1 MITKNEINN
10 LSKEELENFIKECS
24 QKYYSGPSDVED
36 SIFDYAI
43 ERLRSAD
50 PENSIL
56 TTTGHGFD
64 INSDTSKRIKYK
76 HPYGN
81 MNSIFDKPR
90 DIESIP
96 KSVASYEVLRLSAK
110 LDGLS
115 AELIY
120 KDGKL
125 VRALTRGN
133 GIEGLDVTDKAR
145 IILKEDLDDQE
156 RNSDFT
162 FTGSIR
168 GEFIFNNKN
177 WDRYKNLV
185 DKDAKNA
192 RNTAS
197 GLIMKLDNENVDFLS
212 LIPYKVIASEG
223 DKYVFST
230 MEDMNRFLKEMFRE
244 IVPNEVIGFDILS
257 QEYLESMFE
266 IFKRDYPCDGCVLTG
281 FSSLHKE
288 PNNSYKFIECAY
300 KFESEKAET
309 EVINIEWNRTRT
321 GKLTPVCRLKQVFI
335 SGTNVS
341 RVAAFNADFVKKNKI
356 GPGAIIEVM
365 KSGEIIPY
373 ITNVIKESS
382 EPCIPSVCPVCGEE
396 LVLDG
401 ADIWCKNPYCNANN
415 EADLYHFSGVI
426 GEVHGLGDSV
436 KRQFF
441 EDNNIKCVEDLYSRD
456 LNEYI
461 YPRTPSANKKIKE
474 MMSILRE
481 PVDPVKGLIALNI
494 PRLGYESAKKL
505 VASDVIQY
513 FDPYMHLLREDKE
526 SINKFIDCVGM
537 ATTKSILNNIDRA
550 VRFSL
555 LKIKSVE
562 IEEVSEADI
571 KGKVVITGKLNTC
584 KRSEF
589 EKIIKDAGYLLD
601 GGIKKD
607 TMYLITNTPNSG
619 SSKNKKADEL
629 GVQKITE
636 EEFLRIINKE
646 D

>member
-43 ERLRSAD
+43 ERLRSVD

-125 VRALTRGN
+125 IRALTRGN
-133 GIEGLDVTDKAR
+133 GIEGLDVTDKVR

-230 MEDMNRFLKEMFRE
+230 MGDMNRFLKEMFRE

-288 PNNSYKFIECAY
+288 PNNSYKFVECAY

-505 VASDVIQY
+505 VNSNLIDTLVC
-513 FDPYMHLLREDKE
+513 MVVNSEDKRKCLRK
-526 SINKFIDCVGM
+526 ICDCVGI
-537 ATTKSILNNIDRA
+537 ATTKSIENN
-550 VRFSL
+550 
-555 LKIKSVE
+555 LKR
-562 IEEVSEADI
+562 VSRLILIRTSEPKKETAITDV